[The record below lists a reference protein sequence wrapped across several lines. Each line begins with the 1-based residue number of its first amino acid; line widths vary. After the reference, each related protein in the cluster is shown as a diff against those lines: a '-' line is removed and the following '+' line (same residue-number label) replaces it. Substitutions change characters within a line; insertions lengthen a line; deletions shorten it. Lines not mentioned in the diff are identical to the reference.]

1 MLHCHL
7 FPFALFCH
15 PLNKREDYYTNL
27 LKQGDVLFS
36 LAMKEQ
42 ATKYKKGT
50 KLPDFQVLSLSQTKS
65 SQVCNSQ

>member
-1 MLHCHL
+1 M
-7 FPFALFCH
+7 
-15 PLNKREDYYTNL
+15 
-27 LKQGDVLFS
+27 KQGDVLFS

-65 SQVCNSQ
+65 SQVCNSQWLKVFLKFLSLRIIRYSHEA